1 MMIDVDNFVPHKPT
15 DRQCYPLSSC
25 LSQKRLEFVF
35 IKPGNKGAG
44 LCHSDLYASDLSMY
58 RSYLSW
64 NQSAMRLI
72 LSSDGHY
79 YVKLHLR
86 WMSVL
91 GNCQSWT
98 RWILRR
104 RSDSWGNYPPRPL
117 TSSDV
122 AAMSSP
128 LVLLLHHFDIRLF
141 VVILPFPV
149 SLNILIIL
157 SGKS

>member
-1 MMIDVDNFVPHKPT
+1 MTLRALVEAKKGTFMITIF
-15 DRQCYPLSSC
+15 
-25 LSQKRLEFVF
+25 EFVF

-44 LCHSDLYASDLSMY
+44 LCQSDLYASDLSMY

-64 NQSAMRLI
+64 NQSAMRHIIIRWSLDIMI
-72 LSSDGHY
+72 LY
-79 YVKLHLR
+79 LR
-86 WMSVL
+86 WMSGL
-91 GNCQSWT
+91 GNCRSWT
-98 RWILRR
+98 RWSLRR
-104 RSDSWGNYPPRPL
+104 WSDNWGNYPLRPL

-128 LVLLLHHFDIRLF
+128 LVLLHHFDIRLF
-141 VVILPFPV
+141 VVILPFPD